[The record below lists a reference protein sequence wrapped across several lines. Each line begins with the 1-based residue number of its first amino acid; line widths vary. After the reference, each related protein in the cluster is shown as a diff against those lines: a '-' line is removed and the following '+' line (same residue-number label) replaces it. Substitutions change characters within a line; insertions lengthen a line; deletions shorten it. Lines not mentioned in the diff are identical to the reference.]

1 MNNELTNQSIEELE
15 KKYLSII
22 KKIFLDTLP
31 LNEYNIFLFGSRAE
45 RNHRRRSDADVG
57 VFGKTKLPPLLK
69 AILEEKLDNA
79 NVPYRVD
86 IIDFNETNDYFKKEA
101 LKKIVVWNHPQNL
114 PLPA

>member
-1 MNNELTNQSIEELE
+1 MKNW
-15 KKYLSII
+15 KKISFHH

-57 VFGKTKLPPLLK
+57 IFGKTKLPPLLK
-69 AILEEKLDNA
+69 AILEEKLDNS